1 MKISIRLLLVI
12 IAVFQYISLRAQGT
26 IDPESS
32 SKDTITSNSKIE
44 TGLTYTNGED
54 KTLFSTKIDFPRLRF
69 TNELSVFDILQGKIS
84 GLDIISASGNPGRN
98 SQAILRGQNSPL
110 IVINGIP
117 QKSHDD
123 LFNAFNF
130 YGEDIRSMIPVSVED
145 IKSVEVLKDGS
156 ATALYGAD
164 GADGVILIETKKG
177 SRQKMGL
184 TYQFNQSIVNEPSS
198 IPMLN
203 GNEYSSYQLE
213 ALHNYYNIFE
223 VPDEISYNRD
233 NPNYYNYSANTNWQ
247 KAVTQMGY
255 ASNHCLNIFG
265 GNEKNRYY
273 GSVNYLDQ
281 KGTIINTGYQRLLSR
296 LNFEHYFTKKLTLAI
311 NLNYTNSKYNE
322 NVIPEDDAGNSGK
335 NILEMAFIKAPNMS
349 IWKYDA
355 KGNRTGEYFT
365 PSQNYQGSG
374 FYYYNP
380 VAVSESGNST
390 STFNELTTTAYLHY
404 DFKSWLK
411 FRESFSYNRYT
422 AVSKA
427 SLPISA
433 ISSDLF
439 NVGSDLNSKSDMGFE
454 QFRNEI
460 QTLIKIPF
468 KDEKKNM
475 LNGTFTWI
483 RQNEKYQEYRIETDK
498 KNILINVPE
507 KNRNAAVS
515 SVYYKL
521 LDRYM
526 LNVNTRIES
535 VSIDSQDKN
544 KWDNHYSIST
554 GWRFS
559 GESFIKKLKFLDE
572 GIIHLGWSSSK
583 YQSLD
588 NGMIFTELGSSIY
601 QSPVDFS
608 SNSFNNN
615 CEVKIYNLG
624 IELGLF
630 HDRLHLTSDYYSR
643 KNSYGSDP
651 TAIFKVQNKG
661 WEFMVDYSLIR
672 KENLDWTVQFNM
684 AHNIQM
690 FLELPDN
697 ISSSSTMSNGNYV
710 SYISENESPG
720 SIYGLL
726 YEGVYSTDQD
736 AVALDRGGNVLVDG
750 SGTPIK
756 LSYKGIY
763 TFEGGDAKYKDMN
776 NDGLIDEKDLVYLGN
791 SNPKVTGGFGST
803 IRFKNLSLTCNF
815 HYRSGYKIINQVAMD
830 SEGLSYINNQSKNEL
845 NRWMVDGQQGTDLLP
860 RAYRNHPANNL
871 GSDRY
876 VENGGYIRMNY
887 ISLGYQIKPE
897 FCQKLKIKEL
907 FLSLSA
913 QRLLTFSNYSGLDPE
928 TEKRNNDLLSFN
940 KDEIRVIP
948 PKIFTISI
956 RITV

>member
-1 MKISIRLLLVI
+1 MNI
-12 IAVFQYISLRAQGT
+12 F
-26 IDPESS
+26 
-32 SKDTITSNSKIE
+32 
-44 TGLTYTNGED
+44 
-54 KTLFSTKIDFPRLRF
+54 
-69 TNELSVFDILQGKIS
+69 
-84 GLDIISASGNPGRN
+84 
-98 SQAILRGQNSPL
+98 
-110 IVINGIP
+110 
-117 QKSHDD
+117 
-123 LFNAFNF
+123 
-130 YGEDIRSMIPVSVED
+130 
-145 IKSVEVLKDGS
+145 
-156 ATALYGAD
+156 
-164 GADGVILIETKKG
+164 
-177 SRQKMGL
+177 
-184 TYQFNQSIVNEPSS
+184 
-198 IPMLN
+198 
-203 GNEYSSYQLE
+203 
-213 ALHNYYNIFE
+213 YYNGVFE
-223 VPDEISYNRD
+223 TPDEISSNRD
-233 NPNYYNYSANTNWQ
+233 DPNFYNYSANTDWQ

-255 ASNHCLNIFG
+255 ASNHYLNIFG

-273 GSVNYLDQ
+273 GSINYLDQ
-281 KGTIINTGYQRLLSR
+281 KGTIINTGYKRLLSR

-322 NVIPEDDAGNSGK
+322 NVIPEDNDGNSGK

-349 IWKYDA
+349 IWEYDA
-355 KGNRTGEYFT
+355 KGNRTGAYFT
-365 PSQNYQGSG
+365 PSRNYQGSG
-374 FYYYNP
+374 LVYYNP

-390 STFNELTTTAYLHY
+390 STFNESTATAYLQY

-411 FRESFSYNRYT
+411 FGESFSYNRYT
-422 AVSKA
+422 AVSQA
-427 SLPISA
+427 SLPNSA
-433 ISSDLF
+433 ISSDF
-439 NVGSDLNSKSDMGFE
+439 NAGSDLNGKSDLAFK
-454 QFRNEI
+454 QFHNEI
-460 QTLIKIPF
+460 QTFIKIPF

-483 RQNEKYQEYRIETDK
+483 RQNEKYEEYRSETNN
-498 KNILINVPE
+498 KNILIDFFD

-559 GESFIKKLKFLDE
+559 GESFFKELKFLNE
-572 GIIHLGWSSSK
+572 GIIHAGWSSSK
-583 YQSLD
+583 YQSMPNYKTWRYIGSGSLPQ
-588 NGMIFTELGSSIY
+588 SSI
-601 QSPVDFS
+601 DFS
-608 SNSFNNN
+608 SNSLDNNY
-615 CEVKIYNLG
+615 EIKTYNLG

-630 HDRLHLTSDYYSR
+630 HDRVHLTSDYYNR
-643 KNSYGSDP
+643 RNSYGSDRP
-651 TAIFKVQNKG
+651 AILKVQNKG

-672 KENLDWTVQFNM
+672 KENLDWTIQFNM
-684 AHNIQM
+684 AHNSQM

-697 ISSSSTMSNGNYV
+697 INNNVSLSNGNFV
-710 SYISENESPG
+710 SYISVNDSPG

-736 AVALDRGGNVLVDG
+736 AVATDKEGNILVDG

-763 TFEGGDAKYKDMN
+763 TFKGGDAKYKDMN
-776 NDGLIDEKDLVYLGN
+776 NDGLIDEKDLVNLGN

-830 SEGLSYINNQSKNEL
+830 SEGLSYRNNQSKNEL
-845 NRWMVDGQQGTDLLP
+845 NRWKVQGQQGTDMLP
-860 RAYRNHPANNL
+860 RAYSNHFANNL

-876 VENGGYIRMNY
+876 VENGSYIRMNY

-907 FLSLSA
+907 FFSLSA

-928 TEKRNNDLLSFN
+928 TEKGNNYLGSFN
-940 KDEIRVIP
+940 KDEIRVVP
-948 PKIFTISI
+948 PKIFTMSI